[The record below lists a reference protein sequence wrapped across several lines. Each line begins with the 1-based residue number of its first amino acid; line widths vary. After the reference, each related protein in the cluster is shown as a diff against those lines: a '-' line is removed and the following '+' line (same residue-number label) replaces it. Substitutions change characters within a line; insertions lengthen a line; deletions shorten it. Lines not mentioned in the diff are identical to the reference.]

1 MSKQPAPVPKN
12 VITPHK
18 GGRSEVWPGFRI
30 TPEDKE
36 RLAATLAARGLS
48 FADWVAE
55 QLQQENEQ

>member
-18 GGRSEVWPGFRI
+18 GWRSEVWPGFRI

-36 RLAATLAARGLS
+36 RLAAMLAARGVS

-55 QLQQENEQ
+55 RVAESR